1 MNIDIIINAIIYGI
15 LIGSVYSLV
24 AIGLSLIWGVMDIV
38 NFAQGD
44 YMMLGAFIT
53 YWLLVLLNIDPLVSI
68 IISFGIIFLLGV
80 FTQRIIIN
88 RILDAPMFSQII
100 TTFSILM
107 IIRYGAEAGFG
118 PFTRWVTTSY
128 SGMNFSIGSVSLPL
142 TQVIT
147 FIISILILII
157 LHVFLTRTYY
167 GIALRAVSQNR
178 EGAILIGINVKRM
191 YELAFGIGVGI
202 SAIGGS
208 LISTF
213 IPIYPEMGG
222 YYVLLA
228 FIAVVLGGFGNVYGS
243 YISGIIL
250 GVIQTLSAVFILPTL
265 KDVVAFIVFIILI
278 LIKPSGLFGR

>member
-1 MNIDIIINAIIYGI
+1 MSIDIIINAIIYGI
-15 LIGSVYSLV
+15 LIGSVYSLI
-24 AIGLSLIWGVMDIV
+24 ATGLSLIWGVMDIV

-53 YWLLVLLNIDPLVSI
+53 YWLLVLLNVDPLISI
-68 IISFGIIFLLGV
+68 MISFGIIFLLGV
-80 FTQRIIIN
+80 FTQRVIIN

-107 IIRYGAEAGFG
+107 IIRFGAEAGFG
-118 PFTRWVTTSY
+118 PFTRWVTTPY
-128 SGMNFSIGSVSLPL
+128 AGINLTIGSVSLPL
-142 TQVIT
+142 TQIIT
-147 FIISILILII
+147 FIISVSILII
-157 LHVFLTRTYY
+157 LHIFLTRTSY

-178 EGAILIGINVKRM
+178 EGAVLVGINIKRM

-202 SAIGGS
+202 SAIGGA

-222 YYVLLA
+222 YYALLA

-243 YISGIIL
+243 YISGIII

-278 LIKPSGLFGR
+278 LVKPSGLFGR

>member
-1 MNIDIIINAIIYGI
+1 
-15 LIGSVYSLV
+15 
-24 AIGLSLIWGVMDIV
+24 
-38 NFAQGD
+38 
-44 YMMLGAFIT
+44 
-53 YWLLVLLNIDPLVSI
+53 
-68 IISFGIIFLLGV
+68 
-80 FTQRIIIN
+80 
-88 RILDAPMFSQII
+88 
-100 TTFSILM
+100 
-107 IIRYGAEAGFG
+107 
-118 PFTRWVTTSY
+118 
-128 SGMNFSIGSVSLPL
+128 
-142 TQVIT
+142 
-147 FIISILILII
+147 
-157 LHVFLTRTYY
+157 
-167 GIALRAVSQNR
+167 
-178 EGAILIGINVKRM
+178 M